1 MATFDAAAP
10 WTTLPDS
17 VKGNIRSYIC
27 HPVAQLI
34 KEFDAQ
40 REAAPYLR
48 RLGAVQAEKRD
59 VMEMLGHFR
68 TLEWQYVLM
77 NERLSEELP
86 DDADLMRERM
96 EHTLFVLRSRDRY
109 EADRQTLAQREERLR
124 ARLRLCA
131 FKGPQS
137 FRVQIENGRWLQFST
152 QSVARGDY
160 QPM

>member
-17 VKGNIRSYIC
+17 VKGNIMSYIC

-34 KEFDAQ
+34 KDFDAQ

-59 VMEMLGHFR
+59 VMDMLSYFN

-77 NERLSEELP
+77 LERLSEVLP
-86 DDADLMRERM
+86 GDADLMRQRM
-96 EHTLFVLRSRDRY
+96 EHTQLVLRLREQY
-109 EADRQTLAQREERLR
+109 EEERRTLKQREERLR

-131 FKGPQS
+131 FKGTQT
-137 FRVQIENGRWLQFST
+137 FRAELRNGRWLQFST
-152 QSVARGDY
+152 NSVARGDS

>member
-17 VKGNIRSYIC
+17 VKGKIKSYIC

-34 KEFDAQ
+34 KDFDAQ

-59 VMEMLGHFR
+59 VREMLGHFR

-77 NERLSEELP
+77 HERWSEVLP
-86 DDADLMRERM
+86 DDADLMRQQ
-96 EHTLFVLRSRDRY
+96 EHALFVLRLRDGY
-109 EADRQTLAQREERLR
+109 EADYQTLMQREERLR

-131 FKGPQS
+131 FKGPQT
-137 FRVQIENGRWLQFST
+137 FRVQITNGRWLQFST
-152 QSVARGDY
+152 NSVARGDS

>member
-1 MATFDAAAP
+1 MATYDAEAP

-17 VKGNIRSYIC
+17 VKGNVMSYIC

-40 REAAPYLR
+40 HEAAPYLR

-68 TLEWQYVLM
+68 TLEWQYTLM
-77 NERLSEELP
+77 LERLSEVLP
-86 DDADLMRERM
+86 DDADLMRQRM
-96 EHTLFVLRSRDRY
+96 EHTQFVLRLREQY
-109 EADRQTLAQREERLR
+109 EEERQTLKQREDWLR

-131 FKGPQS
+131 FKGPQT
-137 FRVQIENGRWLQFST
+137 FRVQIQNGRWLQFST
-152 QSVARGDY
+152 NSVARGDS

>member
-17 VKGNIRSYIC
+17 VKGNIMSYIC

-86 DDADLMRERM
+86 RRRGSDARANGAYA
-96 EHTLFVLRSRDRY
+96 LRS
-109 EADRQTLAQREERLR
+109 A
-124 ARLRLCA
+124 
-131 FKGPQS
+131 
-137 FRVQIENGRWLQFST
+137 
-152 QSVARGDY
+152 VAR
-160 QPM
+160 PV

>member
-1 MATFDAAAP
+1 MATFDTTAP

-17 VKGNIRSYIC
+17 VKGNIMSYIC
-27 HPVAQLI
+27 HPVARLI
-34 KEFDAQ
+34 KEFDAH

-48 RLGAVQAEKRD
+48 RLGAVRAEKLD

-77 NERLSEELP
+77 NERLSEALP
-86 DDADLMRERM
+86 DDADLMRQRM
-96 EHTLFVLRSRDRY
+96 EHTLFVLRLRDGY
-109 EADRQTLAQREERLR
+109 EADHQTLTQREERLR

-131 FKGPQS
+131 FKGPQT
-137 FRVQIENGRWLQFST
+137 FRVQITNGRWLQFST
-152 QSVARGDY
+152 NSVARGDS

>member
-1 MATFDAAAP
+1 MATFDAEAP

-17 VKGNIRSYIC
+17 VKGSIRSYIC
-27 HPVAQLI
+27 HPVARLI

-40 REAAPYLR
+40 REAAPHLR

-59 VMEMLGHFR
+59 VLEMLGHFR

-77 NERLSEELP
+77 RERLAE
-86 DDADLMRERM
+86 DAGLRERM
-96 EHTLFVLRSRDRY
+96 EHTLLVLRSRARY

-131 FKGPQS
+131 FKGTQT
-137 FRVQIENGRWLQFST
+137 FRVQIENGRWLRFST

>member
-1 MATFDAAAP
+1 MATFDTAAP

-48 RLGAVQAEKRD
+48 RLGAVRAEKLD
-59 VMEMLGHFR
+59 VMEMLDTLR
-68 TLEWQYVLM
+68 TLEWQYALM
-77 NERLSEELP
+77 NERLSEALP
-86 DDADLMRERM
+86 DDADLMRQRM
-96 EHTLFVLRSRDRY
+96 EHTLFVLRLRDGY
-109 EADRQTLAQREERLR
+109 EADRQMLTQREEWLR
-124 ARLRLCA
+124 ARLRMCA
-131 FKGPQS
+131 FKGPET
-137 FRVQIENGRWLQFST
+137 FRVEITNGRWIQFSPH
-152 QSVARGDY
+152 SVARGDS

>member
-1 MATFDAAAP
+1 MATFDAEAP

-17 VKGNIRSYIC
+17 VKGSIRSYIC
-27 HPVAQLI
+27 HPVARLI

-40 REAAPYLR
+40 REAAPHLR

-59 VMEMLGHFR
+59 VMEMLGHFS
-68 TLEWQYVLM
+68 TLEWQYTLM
-77 NERLSEELP
+77 NERLSEALS
-86 DDADLMRERM
+86 DDADLLRQRM

-131 FKGPQS
+131 FKE
-137 FRVQIENGRWLQFST
+137 RK
-152 QSVARGDY
+152 
-160 QPM
+160 

>member
-1 MATFDAAAP
+1 MATLDATAL

-59 VMEMLGHFR
+59 VMDMLGYFN
-68 TLEWQYVLM
+68 TLEWQYTLM
-77 NERLSEELP
+77 LERLSEVLP
-86 DDADLMRERM
+86 GDADLMRQRM
-96 EHTLFVLRSRDRY
+96 EHTQLVLRLRGQY
-109 EADRQTLAQREERLR
+109 EEERRVLKQREDWLR

-131 FKGPQS
+131 FKGPQT
-137 FRVQIENGRWLQFST
+137 FRVEIRNGKYLQFST
-152 QSVARGDY
+152 
-160 QPM
+160 

>member
-1 MATFDAAAP
+1 MATFDSEAL

-17 VKGNIRSYIC
+17 VKGKIMSYIC

-34 KEFDAQ
+34 KDFDAQ
-40 REAAPYLR
+40 CEAAPYLR

-59 VMEMLGHFR
+59 VMEMLGHFS
-68 TLEWQYVLM
+68 TLEWQYTLM
-77 NERLSEELP
+77 NERLSEALS
-86 DDADLMRERM
+86 DDADLLRQRM

-131 FKGPQS
+131 FKE
-137 FRVQIENGRWLQFST
+137 RK
-152 QSVARGDY
+152 
-160 QPM
+160 

>member
-1 MATFDAAAP
+1 MATFDAEAP

-17 VKGNIRSYIC
+17 VKGSIRSYIC
-27 HPVAQLI
+27 HPVARLI

-40 REAAPYLR
+40 REAAPHLR

-59 VMEMLGHFR
+59 VLEMLEHYR

-77 NERLSEELP
+77 RERLS
-86 DDADLMRERM
+86 DDADLRQE
-96 EHTLFVLRSRDRY
+96 LFVLRSRAQ
-109 EADRQTLAQREERLR
+109 ADRQTLAQREERLR

-131 FKGPQS
+131 FKGTQT
-137 FRVQIENGRWLQFST
+137 FRVQIENGRWLRFST

>member
-1 MATFDAAAP
+1 MATFDIEAL

-17 VKGNIRSYIC
+17 LKGNIRSYIC

-59 VMEMLGHFR
+59 VMDMLGYFS
-68 TLEWQYVLM
+68 TLEWQYTLM
-77 NERLSEELP
+77 LERLSEALP
-86 DDADLMRERM
+86 GDADLMRQRM
-96 EHTLFVLRSRDRY
+96 EHTQLVLRLRSQY
-109 EADRQTLAQREERLR
+109 EEERRTLKQREDWLR

-131 FKGPQS
+131 FKGPQT
-137 FRVQIENGRWLQFST
+137 FRVELRNGIWLRFST
-152 QSVARGDY
+152 QSVARGDS

>member
-1 MATFDAAAP
+1 MATFEAL

-40 REAAPYLR
+40 REAAPHLR
-48 RLGAVQAEKRD
+48 RLDAVQAVKRD
-59 VMEMLGHFR
+59 VMEMLEHYR
-68 TLEWQYVLM
+68 ALEWQYVLM
-77 NERLSEELP
+77 RERLAEA
-86 DDADLMRERM
+86 DDAGLRERM

-109 EADRQTLAQREERLR
+109 EPDRQTLAQREERLR
-124 ARLRLCA
+124 ARLRCCA
-131 FKGPQS
+131 FKGTRTFQ
-137 FRVQIENGRWLQFST
+137 VQTENGKWLQFST
-152 QSVARGDY
+152 RSVARGDY

>member
-17 VKGNIRSYIC
+17 VKGNIMSYIC

-68 TLEWQYVLM
+68 TLEWQCALM
-77 NERLSEELP
+77 HERLSEALP
-86 DDADLMRERM
+86 DDADLMRQRM
-96 EHTLFVLRSRDRY
+96 EHALFVLRLRDGY

-131 FKGPQS
+131 FKGPQT

-152 QSVARGDY
+152 NSVARGDS

>member
-1 MATFDAAAP
+1 MATFDAEAP

-17 VKGNIRSYIC
+17 VKGSIRSYIC
-27 HPVAQLI
+27 HPVARLI

-40 REAAPYLR
+40 REAAPHLR

-59 VMEMLGHFR
+59 VLEMLEHFR

-77 NERLSEELP
+77 RERLS
-86 DDADLMRERM
+86 DDADLRQE
-96 EHTLFVLRSRDRY
+96 LFVLRSRAQ
-109 EADRQTLAQREERLR
+109 ADRQTLAQREERLR

-131 FKGPQS
+131 FKGAQT
-137 FRVQIENGRWLQFST
+137 FRVQIENGRWLRFST